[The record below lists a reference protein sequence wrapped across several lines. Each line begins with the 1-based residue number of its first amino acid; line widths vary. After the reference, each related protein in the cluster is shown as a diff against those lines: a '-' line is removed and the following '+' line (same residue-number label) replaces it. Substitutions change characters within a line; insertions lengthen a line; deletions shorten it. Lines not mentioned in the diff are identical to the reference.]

1 MRYSMRP
8 LVSMITY
15 CFNGER
21 FVSKYF
27 DAILSQDYDNIE
39 LIFFNNGSID
49 KTGEI
54 AEEYELKLE
63 ARGIKTQI
71 IHYRENQSTCKL
83 KQDAFQIMQG
93 DYFFGCD
100 SDDLIDP
107 DYISTMV
114 DYLETHPEKGI
125 VFCQLRVIEEDTG
138 KQRSIMKMIPRTGD
152 KEAFMD
158 ILNGTNIN
166 FTAISYMMSRE
177 WFEKINPEKKIY
189 ISMYGENYQIQIP
202 FLYYNLQGYIEKPL
216 GQYTIRSDSY
226 SSTLDVEKKI
236 RALKGQEE
244 SVLATLDQIGAERE
258 YKEYFLKR
266 IRRDRYYTSLLGEN
280 NETAQE
286 SYDEYRAVQDLG
298 FKDRIGW
305 GLYRMGFYKT
315 IINVKNGSKR

>member
-1 MRYSMRP
+1 M
-8 LVSMITY
+8 
-15 CFNGER
+15 
-21 FVSKYF
+21 
-27 DAILSQDYDNIE
+27 
-39 LIFFNNGSID
+39 
-49 KTGEI
+49 
-54 AEEYELKLE
+54 KLE